1 MKFRNLLT
9 AALLLLAVNVQA
21 DSLGENPFGFK
32 MGMSEEEVKAL
43 EGVTVDSS
51 RAWYNHRLAILSKVP
66 HPHPLFATYHLYFSK
81 KHGLFRINAWSG
93 DIEIGKGGQNIMPK
107 YIELREELVKRYN
120 GYTRSAYIEGGA
132 AWEMPSDWLI
142 RVLKNNPRKDRQAF
156 ISEWSPA
163 HSKRSEQLGHI
174 ELLIYLNKP
183 ANFLLTYD
191 FTNWFQAKQDAL
203 R

>member
-1 MKFRNLLT
+1 
-9 AALLLLAVNVQA
+9 
-21 DSLGENPFGFK
+21 
-32 MGMSEEEVKAL
+32 
-43 EGVTVDSS
+43 
-51 RAWYNHRLAILSKVP
+51 
-66 HPHPLFATYHLYFSK
+66 
-81 KHGLFRINAWSG
+81 
-93 DIEIGKGGQNIMPK
+93 MPK

-142 RVLKNNPRKDRQAF
+142 RVLKNTPRKDRQAF

-163 HSKRSEQLGHI
+163 HFKRSEQLGHI